1 MIASVA
7 AVVIDRVE
15 PFELGVLCEV
25 FGIDRTV
32 DGVAPIDF
40 RVCGEQ
46 PGVPVRSSVCLEI
59 TPRYGLDALADAD
72 VVAIPACA
80 VRDTYPP
87 AVLAALRE
95 AAARGA
101 TLLSICNGA
110 FLLGQAGLLDGRKC
124 TTHWRYAA
132 EFRRRFPSAVV
143 DPDVLFVDDGNVV
156 TSAGTAAGIDAC
168 LYLVRRDMGARTAMS
183 IARCMVA
190 PPQRDGGQRQ
200 FIDLPIPDAD
210 GGSLRLVLSWML
222 ETINVDHSVAA
233 LARRA
238 NMSERTFAR
247 RFVAETGTTPHKWLT
262 LQRVLHARTLLEE
275 TRLSMEEVAR
285 QCGFGTGAL
294 LRHHFQRTVGIT
306 PAGYRR
312 NFCHGDVVVTG

>member
-1 MIASVA
+1 MIERVA

-25 FGIDRTV
+25 FGIDRTNE
-32 DGVAPIDF
+32 GVAPIDF
-40 RVCGEQ
+40 RVCGER
-46 PGVPVRSSVCLEI
+46 PGVPVRTSVCLEI
-59 TPRYGLDALADAD
+59 TPRYGLEDLAEAD

-80 VRDTYPP
+80 VRETYPP

-95 AAARGA
+95 AAQRGA

-124 TTHWRYAA
+124 TTHWRYTR
-132 EFRRRFPSAVV
+132 EFVRRFPSAHV
-143 DPDVLFVDDGNVV
+143 DSDVLFVDDGNIV

-168 LYLVRRDMGARTAMS
+168 LHLVRRDLGARTAMA
-183 IARCMVA
+183 IARCMVV

-200 FIDLPIPDAD
+200 FVDLPIPDTD
-210 GGSLRLVLSWML
+210 GCGLQHVLAWML
-222 ETINVDHSVAA
+222 ESISVDHTVAG
-233 LARRA
+233 LSRRA
-238 NMSERTFAR
+238 NMSTRTFAR

-262 LQRVLHARTLLEE
+262 MQRVLYARTLLEE
-275 TRLSMEEVAR
+275 TRLGMEEIAR

-294 LRHHFQRTVGIT
+294 LRHHFQRLVGVT
-306 PAGYRR
+306 PNGYRR
-312 NFCHGDVVVTG
+312 SFGQPVQRAG